1 MSFNE
6 IANSP
11 QLFVICGAAL
21 LVVVA
26 ILVIYMAM
34 GWKRGLELGMGKDT
48 LLTAV
53 KSTLAVSVGPLLS
66 ILVPLFAL
74 IRVAWR

>member
-34 GWKRGLELGMGKDT
+34 AWKRGLEMGMGKDT